1 MNLMVLQP
9 CIFFWSAI
17 YTYILIKKKS
27 LGNKSNCLKELRG
40 GKTGFGQTITG
51 TRTHLNQPQTPP
63 PHLMGSINARRE
75 KEGDP
80 SSSQSYLQ
88 QLHVSLL
95 FLLPNENLNQTSREC
110 PLNVWEIDSWDLK
123 WKLNSYLEE
132 GRKGCDGWEITDKI
146 KRTERGRR
154 RGRTRRM
161 REGILPNWPDP
172 LRFKR

>member
-1 MNLMVLQP
+1 
-9 CIFFWSAI
+9 
-17 YTYILIKKKS
+17 LIKKKS

-110 PLNVWEIDSWDLK
+110 PLNV
-123 WKLNSYLEE
+123 
-132 GRKGCDGWEITDKI
+132 
-146 KRTERGRR
+146 
-154 RGRTRRM
+154 
-161 REGILPNWPDP
+161 
-172 LRFKR
+172 